1 VRRFRRRYV
10 PRPSDHRR
18 VDLAFEMEL
27 EMEPGMDVGK
37 ELEIEVEMELEMD
50 VGKELEIEVEMN
62 DEIELEM
69 MTLAAI

>member
-1 VRRFRRRYV
+1 MRRFRRRYV

-37 ELEIEVEMELEMD
+37 ELEIEVEM
-50 VGKELEIEVEMN
+50 N